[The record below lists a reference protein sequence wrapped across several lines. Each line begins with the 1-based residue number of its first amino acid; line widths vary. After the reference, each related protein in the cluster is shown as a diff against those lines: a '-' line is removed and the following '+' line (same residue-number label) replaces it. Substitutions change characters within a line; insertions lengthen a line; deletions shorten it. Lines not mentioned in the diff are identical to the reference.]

1 MSELIT
7 AELVDLDLSAETK
20 DAAARA
26 LAARMVAAGRVTD
39 LAGFLADVAAREA
52 QMPTG
57 LDGGIGIPH
66 CRSTHVTEPTLA
78 FGRSAAGIDFGAPD
92 GPADLIF
99 LIAAPA
105 GGDADH
111 LSILS
116 TLARQLMD
124 ETFTGALRSATE
136 SERTA
141 ALIRGDEAA
150 GEPAPEQTEAEPE
163 PAVET
168 AGMATAA
175 PAPPAEPSAAPA
187 DQPAPAPF
195 RIVAVTSCPTGI
207 AHTYMAAE
215 SLEQAGKAAG
225 VEVAVETQGS
235 AGFQRLDP
243 QLVAD
248 ADGVIFAHD
257 VEVRDKERFAGKPTV
272 DVGVKAG
279 IGRAADLIAEVRRKA
294 ALGEVSAPARA
305 AAPMDKDAEPGE
317 GFATRLRK
325 WLMTGVR
332 YLSQGTWENRRW
344 EAPWMRFWKLGRLGR
359 RLGHL
364 RSRARNCA
372 TWPKPW
378 ALTCRSEIGL
388 EAPTVVGGG
397 LSACPVGWRVCE
409 GLVAVSE
416 TRWSVIV
423 VVAMP
428 TLCLHE
434 HAVPPHSLV
443 TPCQAWSVVTVA
455 QYLVGSRASN
465 LAKAQ
470 VREYLRP
477 LRERFPDATFTH
489 RVILEG
495 GDKDRKSLLSSVSA
509 VSGGSAFSTEQERAL
524 SRGDV
529 DVVVHSLK
537 DLPTANPSGLML
549 LPPPG
554 REDVGDALCG
564 STLAGLRKGA
574 RVGTGAP
581 RRIAQLLAVR
591 PDLEII
597 PIRGNVPPRLKK
609 IETMG
614 LDAVVLA
621 VAGLRRLGLDD
632 AIGETLPLDL
642 FPPSPGQGAL
652 GIQVRTDDSS
662 AQLREI
668 LSTVGDVAVDT
679 EIRAE
684 RALLA
689 ELHGGCS
696 VPVGA
701 YGETLPDGQLR
712 LLGQVTSLD
721 GAEQISGALT
731 GAPDEPEKLGA
742 ALAAELVDQ
751 GAHSILDAVRAALA
765 AR

>member
-1 MSELIT
+1 M
-7 AELVDLDLSAETK
+7 
-20 DAAARA
+20 
-26 LAARMVAAGRVTD
+26 
-39 LAGFLADVAAREA
+39 
-52 QMPTG
+52 
-57 LDGGIGIPH
+57 
-66 CRSTHVTEPTLA
+66 
-78 FGRSAAGIDFGAPD
+78 
-92 GPADLIF
+92 
-99 LIAAPA
+99 
-105 GGDADH
+105 
-111 LSILS
+111 
-116 TLARQLMD
+116 
-124 ETFTGALRSATE
+124 
-136 SERTA
+136 
-141 ALIRGDEAA
+141 
-150 GEPAPEQTEAEPE
+150 
-163 PAVET
+163 
-168 AGMATAA
+168 
-175 PAPPAEPSAAPA
+175 
-187 DQPAPAPF
+187 
-195 RIVAVTSCPTGI
+195 
-207 AHTYMAAE
+207 
-215 SLEQAGKAAG
+215 
-225 VEVAVETQGS
+225 
-235 AGFQRLDP
+235 
-243 QLVAD
+243 
-248 ADGVIFAHD
+248 
-257 VEVRDKERFAGKPTV
+257 
-272 DVGVKAG
+272 
-279 IGRAADLIAEVRRKA
+279 
-294 ALGEVSAPARA
+294 
-305 AAPMDKDAEPGE
+305 
-317 GFATRLRK
+317 
-325 WLMTGVR
+325 
-332 YLSQGTWENRRW
+332 
-344 EAPWMRFWKLGRLGR
+344 
-359 RLGHL
+359 
-364 RSRARNCA
+364 
-372 TWPKPW
+372 
-378 ALTCRSEIGL
+378 
-388 EAPTVVGGG
+388 
-397 LSACPVGWRVCE
+397 
-409 GLVAVSE
+409 
-416 TRWSVIV
+416 
-423 VVAMP
+423 
-428 TLCLHE
+428 
-434 HAVPPHSLV
+434 
-443 TPCQAWSVVTVA
+443 A

-477 LRERFPDATFTH
+477 LRGRFPDATFTH

-554 REDVGDALCG
+554 REDVDDALCG

-591 PDLEII
+591 PDLEIV

-668 LSTVGDVAVDT
+668 LSTVGDVAVDR

-712 LLGQVTSLD
+712 LFGQVTSLD

-731 GAPDEPEKLGA
+731 GAAEEPEKLGA